1 MDLIPSIIEDCITE
15 PKMIDLYIKLSR
27 NNRYIIKD
35 NKHNMIIIK
44 PNNNHIILCIIL
56 KIFTFFY

>member
-1 MDLIPSIIEDCITE
+1 MDYYNIIKDCIEE

-27 NNRYIIKD
+27 NNRCITKD

-44 PNNNHIILCIIL
+44 PNNDLIILCIIL
-56 KIFTFFY
+56 KLFTFY

>member
-1 MDLIPSIIEDCITE
+1 MDYYSIIEECIME

-27 NNRYIIKD
+27 NNTCYTKD